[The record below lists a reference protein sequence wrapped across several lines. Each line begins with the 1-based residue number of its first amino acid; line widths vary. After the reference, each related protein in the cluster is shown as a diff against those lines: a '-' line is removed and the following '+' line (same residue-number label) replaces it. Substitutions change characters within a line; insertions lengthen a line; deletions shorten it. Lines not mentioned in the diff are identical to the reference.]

1 MNSLTQQALSAMED
15 LPETM
20 QAEILDFI
28 QFLKLKL
35 ERSSVKAVTPPAVNA
50 DNIGTVL
57 ERLAQ
62 RQAQCSAIDPHVWQQ
77 DTREDRVLVGRD

>member
-1 MNSLTQQALSAMED
+1 MNHLTQQAITVMEE

-35 ERSSVKAVTPPAVNA
+35 ERSKLPVVTSAAPVDDLA
-50 DNIGTVL
+50 TVL

-62 RQAQCSAIDPHVWQQ
+62 RQAQQPVLDPRLWQQ
-77 DTREDRVLVGRD
+77 EIREDRILAGRD